1 MGNIQINVAQLL
13 KEGIG
18 ATRTFEVDD
27 TLYLDETTQCQVQGE
42 VELLHTRRGILVRGT
57 FTGTSHLVCSRCL
70 DFFEYPLTFRMEEE
84 FLPLVDVISGAPL
97 PLDDDP
103 TTFTID
109 DRHIL
114 DLSEAIRQYALLA
127 IPMKPMC
134 RPDCPGLCPQCGA
147 NLNQQRCQCP
157 PSSGILLL
165 NELTK
170 PNNEARKLR

>member
-1 MGNIQINVAQLL
+1 MDNAQINVAQLL

-18 ATRTFEVDD
+18 ATRAFEIDE
-27 TLYLDETTQCQVQGE
+27 TLYLDETTQCHVQGD
-42 VELLHTRRGILVRGT
+42 VELLRTRRGILVRGT
-57 FTGTSHLVCSRCL
+57 FAGTSRLVCSRCL
-70 DFFEYPLTFRMEEE
+70 DFFEYPLAFRIEEE
-84 FLPLVDVISGAPL
+84 FLPLVDVTTGIAL

-134 RPDCPGLCPQCGA
+134 RPDCGGLCPQCGA
-147 NLNQQRCQCP
+147 NLNQQHCQCP
-157 PSSGILLL
+157 PSSGNPL
-165 NELTK
+165 
-170 PNNEARKLR
+170 